1 MERDAEITMRL
12 RLRADVHIADP
23 PTPTPPCLTVS
34 DRGDASVLASQGK
47 ECAQLHVYH
56 SVRRIVPD
64 HLF

>member
-1 MERDAEITMRL
+1 MERDTEITMRL
-12 RLRADVHIADP
+12 RLRADVHIAP
-23 PTPTPPCLTVS
+23 PPPCLTVS
-34 DRGDASVLASQGK
+34 DRGDASVLASHGK